1 VKHNQYIRLGGVFLA
16 TLVAMGFALA
26 EPDTGILA
34 VIRVI
39 VVLPL
44 VFFLP
49 GFALMELFFP
59 PRTLN
64 PTARVMFSI
73 GLSMALTLLG
83 GFVLHQTSGGLNRTH
98 WAVLLGGLTLAF
110 EIGVFT
116 RQVLFRPDR
125 VPVEDTGAGLDLSL
139 HQIAL
144 FALTAVIVVSA
155 IYLARQSEA
164 NRDEPGFTQLWAV
177 RAEDNPLLVDLG
189 IRNMEG
195 GPMRFRL
202 QVRHGGQLIDNRPLI
217 VLEDGH
223 TWQTTLRLSPART
236 GPIEA
241 LLYRLDQP
249 DQVYRRVL
257 LN

>member
-1 VKHNQYIRLGGVFLA
+1 MKRYQYIRLGGVVVA
-16 TLVAMGFALA
+16 TLLAMGFAFA
-26 EPDTGILA
+26 QPDTGILA
-34 VIRVI
+34 VIRVF
-39 VVLPL
+39 VVFPL

-49 GFALMELFFP
+49 GFALLDLFFP
-59 PRTLN
+59 SRTLN

-73 GLSMALTLLG
+73 GLSMAITLLG
-83 GFVLHQTSGGLNRTH
+83 GFLLHQTAGGLNRSN
-98 WAVLLGGLTLAF
+98 WAVLLGGVTLAF
-110 EIGVFT
+110 EMGAYT
-116 RQVLFRPDR
+116 RQLLIRP
-125 VPVEDTGAGLDLSL
+125 VHAPTGDTGTGLQLSL
-139 HQIAL
+139 HQLAL
-144 FALTAVIVVSA
+144 FVLAVAVVVSA

-177 RAEDNPLLVDLG
+177 PVEGSPLLVDLG

-217 VLEDGH
+217 VLEDEQ